1 MNRLADETSPYL
13 LQHAGNP
20 VDWYP
25 WGEEALGR
33 AVAEDRPIMLSVG
46 YAACHWCH
54 VMERES
60 FEDPE
65 TAALMNRLFVNIKVD
80 REERPDLD
88 AVYMNAVVSLTGRGG
103 WPMTVFLTPD
113 CRPFYGGTYY
123 PPSPATECP
132 RSGRCWRRWPR
143 PISERR
149 DEVVTAA
156 GRLSAA
162 LDSAARIPTSGEPL
176 TEQVLVDAERGLRQ
190 IYDPRFGGFGA
201 APKFPPASV
210 IEFLLREHVRSGSA
224 DALAM
229 AVGTLDGMALGGM
242 FDVVGGGFARYSVD
256 NLWLV
261 PHFEKMLYD
270 NALLAAAYLH
280 AHLLTGDDR
289 YRRVVE
295 LTLDFMLRE
304 LRLDEGLFASSLD
317 ADTDGV
323 EGATYVWTPAD
334 LRDALG
340 EADGAAAALYYG
352 VDEPGNFEGATILR
366 PQGDPP
372 VNLEDI
378 RARLLAARNLRAQP
392 ARDEKAIA
400 AWNGLALAALAEA
413 GERLGRADYADAALA
428 CAEALETVMRDGT
441 GRLQRSYRAGRAA
454 VPAFLDDH
462 AAVAHGLLQLHQST
476 GDERWFVAARDLA
489 RDAAVRFRDPA
500 GGFFYSSDEAERL
513 IARHK
518 DLDDNPTPSGQ
529 SLLAHTLLRLAR
541 LDGGSDDGA
550 EQVLRLAAPY
560 LEHSP
565 QGFGQALCTLG
576 LYLAPPIEVA
586 VVGTPG
592 SAREALVD
600 VARAGFRPHT
610 VVAVGDGVAASAITL
625 LEGKTAIGG
634 DPAAYVCE
642 RFACQAPV
650 TDPHA
655 LAAALT

>member
-1 MNRLADETSPYL
+1 LAAETSPYL

-20 VDWYP
+20 VEWYP
-25 WGEEALGR
+25 WGDEALGR
-33 AVAEDRPIMLSVG
+33 ARAENLPILLSIG

-65 TAALMNRLFVNIKVD
+65 TAADMNRLFVNVKVD

-113 CRPFYGGTYY
+113 GRPFYGGTYF
-123 PPSPATECP
+123 PPQPRHGMPAFRQVLEAVAEAY
-132 RSGRCWRRWPR
+132 R
-143 PISERR
+143 ERN
-149 DEVVTAA
+149 DEVVEAA

-162 LDSAARIPTSGEPL
+162 LDSAARIPASGEPL
-176 TEQVLVDAERGLRQ
+176 TDQMLVDAERGLRQ
-190 IYDPRFGGFGA
+190 VYDPRFGGFGA

-210 IEFLLREHVRSGSA
+210 IEFLLREHVRSGSD

-256 NLWLV
+256 NVWLV

-280 AHLLTGDDR
+280 AHLVTGDDS

-304 LRLDEGLFASSLD
+304 LLLEEGLFSSSLD

-334 LRDALG
+334 LREALG
-340 EADGAAAALYYG
+340 EADAAAAAAYYG
-352 VDEPGNFEGATILR
+352 VEEPGNFEGATILR

-372 VNLEDI
+372 ANLEDI
-378 RARLLAARNLRAQP
+378 RLRLLAARDQRRQP
-392 ARDEKAIA
+392 ARDDKAIA

-413 GERLGRADYADAALA
+413 GERLGRADYTEAAVA
-428 CAEALETVMRDGT
+428 CAEALETVMTDED
-441 GRLQRSYRAGRAA
+441 GRLQRSYRAGKAA

-476 GDERWFVAARDLA
+476 GDERWFVRARDLTRA
-489 RDAAVRFRDPA
+489 AAVRFRDPA
-500 GGFFYSSDEAERL
+500 GGFFYSADDSERL

-529 SLLAHTLLRLAR
+529 SLLAYVLVRLAR
-541 LDGGSDDGA
+541 LDGGPDEGA
-550 EQVLRLAAPY
+550 EEVLRLAAPY
-560 LEHSP
+560 LERSP
-565 QGFGQALCTLG
+565 QGFGQALCTLD
-576 LYLAPPIEVA
+576 LYLAPPVEVA
-586 VVGTPG
+586 VVGAE
-592 SAREALVD
+592 SEARDALVA
-600 VARAGFRPHT
+600 VARSGFHPTT
-610 VVAVGDGVAASAITL
+610 VLAVGDGVAASAIAL
-625 LEGKTAIGG
+625 LEGKTAVGG

-642 RFACQAPV
+642 HFACRAPV
-650 TDPHA
+650 TDPDA
-655 LAAALT
+655 LAAALS